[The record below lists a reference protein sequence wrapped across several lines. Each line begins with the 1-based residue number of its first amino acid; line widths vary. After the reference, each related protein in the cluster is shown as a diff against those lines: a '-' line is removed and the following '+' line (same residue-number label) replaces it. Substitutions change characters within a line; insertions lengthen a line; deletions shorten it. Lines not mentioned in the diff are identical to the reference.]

1 MQSTGIVAL
10 VTAALRGMEEG
21 AAPVPPL
28 IAAVAQVPDPRR
40 RQGRRYPLPFLL
52 GALILAVLC
61 NCNTLEAVGQWCAEQ
76 HPLLAAHFPAQRFH
90 TPTGALYRRLLPRRS
105 VVHLEAALAAWVGAS
120 VHTDADAA
128 VALDG
133 KTVRGAGTAGRTAP

>member
-61 NCNTLEAVGQWCAEQ
+61 NCNTLEAVGQWCAE
-76 HPLLAAHFPAQRFH
+76 HHALLAVHFPAQRFH
-90 TPTGALYRRLLPRRS
+90 TPTGSLYRRLLPRLS
-105 VVHLEAALAAWVGAS
+105 VTHLEAALAAWVRGSLEAAAD
-120 VHTDADAA
+120 DA
-128 VALDG
+128 L
-133 KTVRGAGTAGRTAP
+133 